1 MASMNRNVNLEEI
14 NTDAFMRITYLN
26 YQSLAQKVIFV
37 GGIVVAVG
45 GNLIGTFI
53 FNIGVNVSVFLTF
66 IPLLIGVMFGC
77 NYNEDLSLVRYLKLL
92 ISKPSKAYYSRPV
105 EDLEQLH
112 NSAAKIREEEELRK
126 KQQEKMSDEAQKKLL
141 IKIGIGVIIAIF
153 IFIVL
158 VMIVKST
165 KKDELHHTVPE
176 AYYIEVWSKNV

>member
-1 MASMNRNVNLEEI
+1 MASMNRNVSLEEI
-14 NTDAFMRITYLN
+14 NTDAFMGITYLN

-66 IPLLIGVMFGC
+66 IP
-77 NYNEDLSLVRYLKLL
+77 LL